1 MRKVYSLFQVK
12 AIVFLIG
19 ISSFIATNK
28 PSCKDLNEG
37 LSTTIEKNIEELSP
51 QLRLAFIS
59 GHVAAEI
66 FLYKDGRLPEA
77 SKHLMHPASETHKAE
92 RIGLEREGLDIES
105 FETISRSIEAGIKAS
120 QLATLLKKAEEN
132 LLAVSNRITVDDKAV
147 IKFLLQTAIKEYK
160 AGVPRGKFIAN
171 LGEYQDSWGFVVV
184 ARRHAEKLKGETRDS
199 LIYNL
204 DALLK
209 NWSDGPLEVD
219 EALPYEKMEMK
230 ITSILNSY

>member
-1 MRKVYSLFQVK
+1 MRNVYFLFQVK

-19 ISSFIATNK
+19 ISSFIVMNE
-28 PSCKDLNEG
+28 SFCEDLNEG
-37 LSTTIEKNIEELSP
+37 LSTTIQKNIEELPP

-59 GHVAAEI
+59 GHVAAGI
-66 FLYKDGRLPEA
+66 FLYRAGRLPEA

-92 RIGLEREGLDIES
+92 RVGLESEGLDIEK
-105 FETISRSIEAGIKAS
+105 FETISRSIEAGIRAS
-120 QLATLLKKAEEN
+120 QITELLKKAEEN
-132 LLAVSNRITVDDKAV
+132 LLAVSNRVTVDDKTV

-160 AGVPRGKFIAN
+160 AGVPRDKFIAN

-209 NWSDGPLEVD
+209 SWSDGPIEVD
-219 EALPYEKMEMK
+219 EALPYEKMKMK

>member
-1 MRKVYSLFQVK
+1 MRKGNFLFQVR

-19 ISSFIATNK
+19 ISCLVVMNKSF
-28 PSCKDLNEG
+28 CEDLNEEF
-37 LSTTIEKNIEELSP
+37 LTTIEGNIEELPP
-51 QLRLAFIS
+51 QHRLAFIS
-59 GHVAAEI
+59 GHVAAGI
-66 FLYKDGRLPEA
+66 FLYRAGHLSEA

-92 RIGLEREGLDIES
+92 RVGLESEGLDIER
-105 FETISRSIEAGIKAS
+105 FETISRSIEAGIRAS
-120 QLATLLKKAEEN
+120 QINELLNKAEEN
-132 LLAVSNRITVDDKAV
+132 LLAVSNRITVDDKTV

-199 LIYNL
+199 LIYDL

-209 NWSDGPLEVD
+209 SWSDGPLEVD
-219 EALPYEKMEMK
+219 EALPYEKMKMK

>member
-147 IKFLLQTAIKEYK
+147 IKALLQTAIKEYK

>member
-1 MRKVYSLFQVK
+1 MRKGNFLLQVR

-19 ISSFIATNK
+19 ISCLTVMNKSF
-28 PSCKDLNEG
+28 CEELNEG
-37 LSTTIEKNIEELSP
+37 LLTTREKNIEELPP
-51 QLRLAFIS
+51 QHRLAFIS
-59 GHVAAEI
+59 GHVAAGI
-66 FLYKDGRLPEA
+66 FLYRAGRLSEA

-92 RIGLEREGLDIES
+92 RIGLEREGLDIER

-120 QLATLLKKAEEN
+120 QITGLLKQAEEN
-132 LLAVSNRITVDDKAV
+132 LLAVSNRITVDDKTV

-184 ARRHAEKLKGETRDS
+184 ARRHAEKLKAETKGS
-199 LIYNL
+199 LIYDL
-204 DALLK
+204 DVLLK
-209 NWSDGPLEVD
+209 SWSDGPLEVD
-219 EALPYEKMEMK
+219 EALPYEKMKMK

>member
-1 MRKVYSLFQVK
+1 M
-12 AIVFLIG
+12 
-19 ISSFIATNK
+19 
-28 PSCKDLNEG
+28 
-37 LSTTIEKNIEELSP
+37 
-51 QLRLAFIS
+51 
-59 GHVAAEI
+59 
-66 FLYKDGRLPEA
+66 
-77 SKHLMHPASETHKAE
+77 
-92 RIGLEREGLDIES
+92 
-105 FETISRSIEAGIKAS
+105 
-120 QLATLLKKAEEN
+120 
-132 LLAVSNRITVDDKAV
+132 
-147 IKFLLQTAIKEYK
+147 QTAIKEYK
-160 AGVPRGKFIAN
+160 AGVSRGKFIAN

>member
-1 MRKVYSLFQVK
+1 MFQVK

-59 GHVAAEI
+59 GHVAAGI
-66 FLYKDGRLPEA
+66 FLYRSGRLSEA